1 MNVRDQISL
10 LGLSLL
16 LGACATGAPPQSAP
30 PLPLPAVI
38 EADPVAD
45 AAALKDALEVAVRHI
60 EIRSAG
66 TVKPVIVDAEAMA
79 SIEIPEHESVRG
91 AVKYFSTTL
100 RPKIQRSLHRSARY
114 KAMVDGVLDEYK
126 LPRALA
132 YLPVIESA
140 YVPTLVSSAGAYG
153 LWQFMPPTGAE
164 YGLSIDWWVDERA
177 DPEKSTRAA
186 AHYLRDLHR
195 MFGDW
200 SLALAAYNAGP
211 GRIRRALKSS
221 GSTTFWELSEK
232 SAIPKETR
240 GYVPT
245 FFATVLIASDPEA
258 YGFELLEPQS
268 PEVKHVTVAGPL
280 SLSWMAEVASVEEDE
295 LAELNPQL
303 RHRVVPPGPNVVR
316 VPAKAAEAVVS
327 RAASLRDEDPNVEV
341 ASFVLRPG
349 DSIAKLATALRIS
362 RDDILQ
368 MNSLKSDG
376 LRAGDAIYLPVK
388 QTELSMLLQNRRE
401 PESITYEV
409 KPGDTLYSIARRNGL
424 TVDEL
429 RDLNQLDARH
439 VLQPGER
446 LRVTLGTALTAGGM

>member
-1 MNVRDQISL
+1 MNLRNQISL
-10 LGLSLL
+10 LCLSLF
-16 LGACATGAPPQSAP
+16 LGACATGTPPQSVAT
-30 PLPLPAVI
+30 LPVPVAL

-45 AAALKDALEVAVRHI
+45 SVELKAALEVAVRHI
-60 EIRSAG
+60 ESRSRG

-79 SIEIPEHESVRG
+79 SIEIPENESIRG

-100 RPKIQRSLHRSARY
+100 RPKIQRSLHRSAEY
-114 KAMVDGVLDEYK
+114 KSMVDKVLDEYK

-153 LWQFMPPTGAE
+153 LWQFMPPTANE
-164 YGLSIDWWVDERA
+164 YGLNIDWWVDERA

-232 SAIPKETR
+232 SAISKETR

-245 FFATVLIASDPEA
+245 FFATVVIASDPEA
-258 YGFELLEPQS
+258 YGFELLEAQPGD
-268 PEVKHVTVAGPL
+268 VRHVTVAGPL
-280 SLSWMAEVASVEEDE
+280 SLSWMAEVASVKEEE
-295 LAELNPQL
+295 LVALNPQL
-303 RHRVVPPGPNVVR
+303 KQRVVPPGPTIVR
-316 VPAKAAEAVVS
+316 LPAKAVDHVVA
-327 RAASLRDEDPNVEV
+327 RATTLRDEDPNVSV

-349 DSIAKLATALRIS
+349 DSIATLAKTLRVPQ
-362 RDDILQ
+362 DEILK
-368 MNSLKSDG
+368 MNALKSDRV
-376 LRAGDAIYLPVK
+376 RAGDAIYLPLK
-388 QTELSMLLQNRRE
+388 QTELSMLLQGRRE
-401 PESITYEV
+401 VASTTYEV
-409 KPGDTLYSIARRNGL
+409 APGDTLYSIARRNNL
-424 TVDEL
+424 TVEEL
-429 RDLNQLDARH
+429 RVLNRISVEH

>member
-1 MNVRDQISL
+1 MNVRDPISL

-16 LGACATGAPPQSAP
+16 LGACATGTPPQSVST
-30 PLPLPAVI
+30 LPAPAVI

-45 AAALKDALEVAVRHI
+45 AAALKEALEIAAHHI
-60 EIRSAG
+60 ELRAAG
-66 TVKPVIVDAEAMA
+66 TVKPVVVDAEAMA
-79 SIEIPEHESVRG
+79 SIEIPEHDSIRG

-100 RPKIQRSLHRSARY
+100 RPKIQRSLHRSAAY
-114 KAMVDGVLDEYK
+114 KSMVDSVLDEYK

-140 YVPTLVSSAGAYG
+140 YVPTLTSSAGAYG
-153 LWQFMPPTGAE
+153 LWQFMPPTGRE

-211 GRIRRALKSS
+211 GRVRRALKSS

-245 FFATVLIASDPEA
+245 FYATVLIASDPET
-258 YGFELLEPQS
+258 YGFELLEPQ
-268 PEVKHVTVAGPL
+268 PMEVRPVTVAGPL
-280 SLSWMAEVASVEEDE
+280 SLSWMAEVASVDEED
-295 LAELNPQL
+295 LAALNPHL
-303 RHRVVPPGPNVVR
+303 RKRVVPPGLNVVR
-316 VPAKAAEAVVS
+316 IPAKAADQVLS
-327 RAASLRDEDPNVEV
+327 RAATLRDEDPNVQV

-349 DSIAKLATALRIS
+349 DSITKLSKTLGIP
-362 RDDILQ
+362 RDDILN
-368 MNSLKSDG
+368 MNSLKSDRV
-376 LRAGDAIYLPVK
+376 RAGDAIYLPVK
-388 QTELSMLLQNRRE
+388 QTELSMLLQSRRE
-401 PESITYEV
+401 PADTTYQV
-409 KPGDTLYSIARRNGL
+409 QLGDTLYSIARRNGL

-429 RDLNQLDARH
+429 RDMNRLDKDH